1 MFHLFPVH
9 NLLHFTGE
17 NASQHSKMFLTRNV
31 QITKNN
37 TVQIV
42 VFTWKRR
49 DHPSLSYNLFKVI

>member
-9 NLLHFTGE
+9 NLLHFTRE

-31 QITKNN
+31 QIAKNN

-49 DHPSLSYNLFKVI
+49 EHPFPSYNLFKVI